1 MKEGQIFPTP
11 ETSTV
16 NWYRTLLDA
25 ERLVDRVKLNGRL
38 L

>member
-1 MKEGQIFPTP
+1 MKAGEVFPGP

-16 NWYRTLLDA
+16 GWYRTLLDA
-25 ERLVDRVKLNGRL
+25 EKLVDRVKLNGRL